1 MTVLKDGK
9 VALLFSGGID
19 SMLLAERAHREGRL
33 GALVFINYSQPSIGE
48 ERKAVEDW
56 AKNHGYE
63 VDVVHTHIMGVDE
76 HMEIGAAVEGLRILP
91 GRNMIMC
98 AHAANIALA
107 KGCSV
112 VWYGANADDK
122 DYPDCSRNFVCA
134 MNDIVGASLLAV
146 AIDAPLIGMT
156 KKEIIKEARET
167 GMDLDKAWSCYES
180 STFYKP
186 CGACHS
192 CNERNEASK

>member
-1 MTVLKDGK
+1 MTPLKDGK

-19 SMLLAERAHREGRL
+19 SMLLADRAHREGRL
-33 GALVFINYSQPSIGE
+33 GVLVFISYNQPSIAE
-48 ERKAVEDW
+48 ERKAVEGW
-56 AKNHGYE
+56 ASERGYE
-63 VDVVHTHIMGVDE
+63 VDTVSAHIMGVHE
-76 HMEIGAAVEGLRILP
+76 HMGIGAAVEGLRILP
-91 GRNMIMC
+91 GRNMIMI

-122 DYPDCSRNFVCA
+122 DYADCTQNFVCA

-146 AIDAPLIGMT
+146 EIEAPLIDMT
-156 KKEIIKEARET
+156 KKEIIKEAREV
-167 GMDLDKAWSCYES
+167 GMDLDKAWSCYEA
-180 STFYKP
+180 STFDKA

-192 CNERNEASK
+192 CKERIEAVV